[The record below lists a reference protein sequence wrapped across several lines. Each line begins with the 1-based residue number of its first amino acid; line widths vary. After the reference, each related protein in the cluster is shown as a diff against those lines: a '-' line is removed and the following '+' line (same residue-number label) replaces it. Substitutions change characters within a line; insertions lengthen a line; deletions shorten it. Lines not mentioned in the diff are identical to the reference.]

1 MTRMQHA
8 KRRRIIADR
17 YANSNVMRPA
27 SMSGIQE
34 RATRFV
40 AKCEESAGRSLDIFV
55 SSCVSM
61 VMSVNPTLTHMSK
74 MCTSRKTDTP
84 PW

>member
-1 MTRMQHA
+1 MSAHRKLSRPLQQELTLDQHA

-34 RATRFV
+34 RA
-40 AKCEESAGRSLDIFV
+40 AKFISRCEKSAGRSLDIFV
-55 SSCVSM
+55 RAPYAATVM
-61 VMSVNPTLTHMSK
+61 VVDPTLT
-74 MCTSRKTDTP
+74 
-84 PW
+84 